1 LEGVKEIPAGN
12 IVGIAGLEYYV
23 YKTATLSSSLDV
35 IYINFYIPKISI
47 NLIKLL
53 ISDFL

>member
-1 LEGVKEIPAGN
+1 LKGVKEIPAGN
-12 IVGIAGLEYYV
+12 IVGIAGLEDYV

-35 IYINFYIPKISI
+35 IYINFYIPIISI